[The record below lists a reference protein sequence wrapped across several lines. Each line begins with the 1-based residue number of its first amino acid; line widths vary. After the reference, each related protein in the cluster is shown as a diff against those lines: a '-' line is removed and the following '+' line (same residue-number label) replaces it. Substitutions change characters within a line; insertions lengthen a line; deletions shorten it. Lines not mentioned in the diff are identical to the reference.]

1 MLGSRVNFCLSM
13 THLQLHQTPT
23 RCLVF
28 PRLKVGYFRRVA
40 GHPSMTIQV
49 PAQIVEKWQEIIDLL
64 AAVLHVPSALIMKV
78 EPPNI
83 RVFVRS
89 ELEGNPYERDERA
102 CLNTGLY
109 CETVMKTR
117 QLLLVPDA
125 LTDQEWNANPD
136 IKLGMI
142 SYMGVPVAWPNG
154 DIFGTICVLDG
165 KPNEYSGL
173 YKKLLFQCRDVLQAD
188 LKSLQASAE
197 LELKVLER
205 TAELRRSEVY
215 LTEAQRL
222 SRTGSF
228 GWNVSSGEILWSE
241 ECSRIYGYDK
251 APSVTVDMILQRTH
265 PEDLAL
271 VQGIFDRAS
280 RDGKDF
286 DYENRLLMPDGAVK
300 HIHVAAHAIRD
311 QASQLEFIGALI
323 DITATKRAEEELH
336 KARTELAHATR
347 VTILGELAAS
357 IAHEVYQP
365 LTAIAANAEAGLLFL
380 DRKNPDLGEARD
392 ALQQIIMDG
401 NRADEVIR
409 HVRTLANK
417 TDIQKVP
424 LDINDVIEEVT
435 LIFRH
440 EAMSHG
446 VSLRQELAS
455 ALPQVLG
462 DRVQLQQVIMNL
474 LMNGLQATSSVT
486 GRRHE
491 LRIRSQE
498 HGPDQIL
505 VAVED
510 SGTGIELQNV
520 DRLFS
525 AFFTTKPNGM
535 GIGLSICRSIV
546 EQHGGNIWATR
557 NSGAGSTFQFT
568 LNTRGATP
576 S

>member
-1 MLGSRVNFCLSM
+1 
-13 THLQLHQTPT
+13 
-23 RCLVF
+23 
-28 PRLKVGYFRRVA
+28 
-40 GHPSMTIQV
+40 MTIQV
-49 PAQIVEKWQEIIDLL
+49 PAQIIEKWQEIIDLL
-64 AAVLHVPSALIMKV
+64 AAVLHVPSALIMRV

-89 ELEGNPYERDERA
+89 ESEGNPYERDERA

-173 YKKLLFQCRDVLQAD
+173 YRKLLFQCRDVLQAD

-197 LELKVLER
+197 LELRVLER
-205 TAELRRSEVY
+205 TA
-215 LTEAQRL
+215 
-222 SRTGSF
+222 
-228 GWNVSSGEILWSE
+228 
-241 ECSRIYGYDK
+241 D
-251 APSVTVDMILQRTH
+251 
-265 PEDLAL
+265 
-271 VQGIFDRAS
+271 
-280 RDGKDF
+280 
-286 DYENRLLMPDGAVK
+286 
-300 HIHVAAHAIRD
+300 
-311 QASQLEFIGALI
+311 
-323 DITATKRAEEELH
+323 LH
-336 KARTELAHATR
+336 KAQTELAHATR
-347 VTILGELAAS
+347 VTILGELATS

-380 DRKNPDLGEARD
+380 DRKNPDLGEVRD

-409 HVRTLANK
+409 HVRTLTNK

-440 EAMSHG
+440 EAISHG

-474 LMNGLQATSSVT
+474 LMNGLQATSPVT

-568 LNTRGATP
+568 LGTRGATP